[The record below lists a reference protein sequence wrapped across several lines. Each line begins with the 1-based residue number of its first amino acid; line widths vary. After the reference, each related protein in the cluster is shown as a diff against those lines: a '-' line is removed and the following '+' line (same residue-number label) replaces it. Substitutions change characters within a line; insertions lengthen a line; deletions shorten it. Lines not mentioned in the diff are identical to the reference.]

1 MACAT
6 AVSGFNFSYMF
17 IYKYC
22 IVQRS
27 IYATSAT
34 SIKVQVLT
42 TYRMSVLCGV
52 LYCLRYTSKAK
63 RERKTRS
70 IFFAWVFQIFFLL
83 SPLSSR
89 KPLFVK
95 KQRLICTTTK
105 LVNHNQYY
113 LTTNEGPTESLTQ
126 NVLIELF
133 DNKMFSP
140 VMKIHQIFPLI
151 YNFFCM

>member
-22 IVQRS
+22 ILCIVQRT

-52 LYCLRYTSKAK
+52 LYKCTAFDIHQKLKLKGKGKHVA
-63 RERKTRS
+63 
-70 IFFAWVFQIFFLL
+70 FFLHEFF
-83 SPLSSR
+83 R
-89 KPLFVK
+89 FFF
-95 KQRLICTTTK
+95 
-105 LVNHNQYY
+105 YY
-113 LTTNEGPTESLTQ
+113 PP
-126 NVLIELF
+126 
-133 DNKMFSP
+133 SP
-140 VMKIHQIFPLI
+140 VGNHYLLKSKDSFVQQQ
-151 YNFFCM
+151 N